1 MTQLDKSLGA
11 QAESAQQSAAALAVV
26 EALYAFAEEP
36 ARWEDVVGAIDAL
49 PAALDPKR
57 DAMVATINSH
67 AARAASLA
75 EKLNAG
81 RRSRQPQAA
90 AWDAILLSGEARVRA
105 LTGRAGERIQPFLAR
120 ALKDGEVLPLH
131 EASGEQLQS
140 ALGAAGK
147 ARGAPAPLTLA
158 REDDTARAF
167 AIVLPR
173 EAFPTGLAEA
183 FQLGATWVESLYAIV
198 FLSSRDVRQTP
209 EIAQQ
214 GLGLTAAE
222 ARLTAKLAQGLALND
237 AAGEL
242 GISAHTARTQLKSIF
257 AKTGARRQSELVGM
271 LSELASIAPP
281 AAAVE
286 TAAIS
291 IPPRRFVTLADGRRL
306 FYREYGVANGRPA
319 LYFHVGSGASVV
331 MPAMAQAAAN
341 AKLRLIAF
349 DRPGFGHSTPTE
361 VYTLES
367 VAGDVEAL
375 LDQLQLRSVAFV
387 GDGNGGAFAV
397 AAAARLRERVR
408 CIALRAPRLRRTPA
422 GAPGTLQ
429 SALSTLSRQ
438 PWAIKGV
445 ADLIHRSIHT
455 SFLRSFM
462 RRNAGFSAA
471 DLNNPDI
478 EAFAAGFEAAV
489 ADAFELTG
497 AGLAAE
503 LTLFASGVFADPAA
517 VDCPIKVWHGAEHS
531 GVPVSESLAA
541 FDGHPRAEVIVLPKT
556 GFYLPPP
563 VMADICGFLAETPR
577 QG

>member
-1 MTQLDKSLGA
+1 
-11 QAESAQQSAAALAVV
+11 
-26 EALYAFAEEP
+26 
-36 ARWEDVVGAIDAL
+36 
-49 PAALDPKR
+49 
-57 DAMVATINSH
+57 
-67 AARAASLA
+67 
-75 EKLNAG
+75 
-81 RRSRQPQAA
+81 
-90 AWDAILLSGEARVRA
+90 VRA
-105 LTGRAGERIQPFLAR
+105 VTGRAGERIQPFLAR
-120 ALKDGEVLPLH
+120 ALTDGEVLPLH
-131 EASGEQLQS
+131 EASGERLQS
-140 ALGAAGK
+140 ALGAASK
-147 ARGAPAPLTLA
+147 TRGVPAPLTLT
-158 REDDTARAF
+158 RDDDTARAF

-173 EAFPTGLAEA
+173 EAFPDGLAQA
-183 FQLGATWVESLYAIV
+183 FQLGATWVEPLYAIV
-198 FLSSRDVRQTP
+198 FLSSRDLRQAP

-222 ARLTAKLAQGLALND
+222 GRLTAKLKQGLALND
-237 AAGEL
+237 AAAEL

-257 AKTGARRQSELVGM
+257 AKTGVRRQSELVGM
-271 LSELASIAPP
+271 LTELASIAPAVGP
-281 AAAVE
+281 TEAAG
-286 TAAIS
+286 IS
-291 IPPRRFVTLADGRRL
+291 IPPRRFMTLGDGRRL

-331 MPAMAQAAAN
+331 MPAMAKAASE

-349 DRPGFGHSTPTE
+349 DRPGYGHSTPAD

-367 VAGDVEAL
+367 IASDVEAL
-375 LDQLQLRSVAFV
+375 LDHLQLRSVAFV

-517 VDCPIKVWHGAEHS
+517 VDCPIKIWHGAEHS

-556 GFYLPPP
+556 GFYLPTP
-563 VMADICGFLAETPR
+563 VMADICRFLAETPR
-577 QG
+577 HG